1 MRTEIK
7 SNKLSKSFL
16 KFLTA
21 QVFIILAGILLDMV
35 LILFVYQM
43 SQSLFD
49 TSMILVVGSISRIL
63 GSILLSNIFDKIS
76 AKWIMLGALIA
87 KVFIIMLLI
96 CNYRYIYLVL
106 ISKFLLS
113 LLDSAI
119 SPAQGVLLA
128 DIIKEDRIR
137 LNGIFYTVIQVFQT
151 ATWTFGIP
159 FVLFLNPFAAF
170 CVIILMIT
178 ISLWLL
184 KKIDTKDRVQ
194 TNLLPYFERLKQGWY
209 DLFHITELWN
219 ITIMDTCESIAN
231 VIWTQT
237 FLLFFTTS
245 FLNLSEEWWGFQ
257 GAAYFVGSIVGG
269 IISIRYSKYISQFGG
284 KVIFFSS
291 LVVAIFT
298 GIYAFNKVA
307 FLALVINFFIGIPY
321 QIRDLVQQS
330 LIQEKSPTYSIG
342 RVFSLRQ
349 LILTITSS
357 GSLAIF
363 SYLSS
368 RIGIQAVYLI
378 ATIIYAIVTIWIL
391 LNRKIIKF
399 KIEE

>member
-1 MRTEIK
+1 
-7 SNKLSKSFL
+7 
-16 KFLTA
+16 
-21 QVFIILAGILLDMV
+21 
-35 LILFVYQM
+35 
-43 SQSLFD
+43 
-49 TSMILVVGSISRIL
+49 
-63 GSILLSNIFDKIS
+63 
-76 AKWIMLGALIA
+76 
-87 KVFIIMLLI
+87 
-96 CNYRYIYLVL
+96 
-106 ISKFLLS
+106 
-113 LLDSAI
+113 
-119 SPAQGVLLA
+119 
-128 DIIKEDRIR
+128 
-137 LNGIFYTVIQVFQT
+137 
-151 ATWTFGIP
+151 
-159 FVLFLNPFAAF
+159 
-170 CVIILMIT
+170 
-178 ISLWLL
+178 
-184 KKIDTKDRVQ
+184 
-194 TNLLPYFERLKQGWY
+194 
-209 DLFHITELWN
+209 
-219 ITIMDTCESIAN
+219 MDTCESIAN

-284 KVIFFSS
+284 KIIFFSS
-291 LVVAIFT
+291 LLVAIFT

-357 GSLAIF
+357 ASLAIF

-368 RIGIQAVYLI
+368 RIGIQAIYLI

-399 KIEE
+399 KIE

>member
-1 MRTEIK
+1 M
-7 SNKLSKSFL
+7 
-16 KFLTA
+16 
-21 QVFIILAGILLDMV
+21 
-35 LILFVYQM
+35 
-43 SQSLFD
+43 
-49 TSMILVVGSISRIL
+49 
-63 GSILLSNIFDKIS
+63 
-76 AKWIMLGALIA
+76 
-87 KVFIIMLLI
+87 
-96 CNYRYIYLVL
+96 L

-159 FVLFLNPFAAF
+159 FVLFLNPFVAF
-170 CVIILMIT
+170 CVTILMIT

-269 IISIRYSKYISQFGG
+269 IISIRYSKYISKLGG
-284 KVIFFSS
+284 KIIFFSS
-291 LVVAIFT
+291 LLVAIFT